1 MSQLSQSYWIR
12 PTLAKELLAKWKL
25 ETHREKRWDEK
36 PSHTFD
42 ELLVRYLK
50 ATQNVKRAAAR
61 DRSSAKH
68 LYPFFTGMLL
78 NDITGPVVSDY
89 IAQRRSV
96 AAAGTINK
104 EVGLLSSAI
113 NWAKRELGWEIQN
126 PVDGRRPREPEG
138 RIRWITKA
146 EAASLLE
153 AAANERRAPHL
164 VDFVRLG
171 LHTGMRKGEML
182 GLEWSR
188 VDLTEGLVYLGREHQ
203 KNGKLGSVPL
213 NGEARQAILAR
224 ATYRTKYCPD
234 SPWVFC
240 NKDGGRIQNVKH
252 GFATACGRAGLKNFR
267 PHDLRHTCAAWL
279 VQAGVSIREV
289 AELLR
294 HSDIRITMRY
304 AHLAPEQ
311 VRAAVERLEPIT
323 SHSGHTESR
332 RGWLRVV

>member
-1 MSQLSQSYWIR
+1 MDHSEGFL
-12 PTLAKELLAKWKL
+12 
-25 ETHREKRWDEK
+25 
-36 PSHTFD
+36 PSNSSGYGKMKNFNQQRRGHGG
-42 ELLVRYLK
+42 R
-50 ATQNVKRAAAR
+50 RGR
-61 DRSSAKH
+61 DRTSAKH

-113 NWAKRELGWEIQN
+113 NWAKRELGWEVQD
-126 PVDGRRPREPEG
+126 PVDGRRLREPEG

-153 AAANERRAPHL
+153 AATYERGAPHL

-188 VDLTEGLVYLGREHQ
+188 VDLTEGLVYLNREHQ

-213 NGEARQAILAR
+213 NGEARQAIRIGIL
-224 ATYRTKYCPD
+224 KQVPD
-234 SPWVFC
+234 
-240 NKDGGRIQNVKH
+240 G
-252 GFATACGRAGLKNFR
+252 
-267 PHDLRHTCAAWL
+267 
-279 VQAGVSIREV
+279 
-289 AELLR
+289 
-294 HSDIRITMRY
+294 
-304 AHLAPEQ
+304 
-311 VRAAVERLEPIT
+311 
-323 SHSGHTESR
+323 
-332 RGWLRVV
+332 